1 MEKVIL
7 EAKERKQFGK
17 SSLSILRREGKVPAV
32 YYSKHDKPIH
42 LEVVEKTIKPFVFTS
57 ETHLIAIN
65 LEGHEEHECIIKDV
79 QFDPLTDRILHFDLL
94 GLTKGEKFQLE
105 VPVQLHG
112 SPVGVKEGGI
122 VQQLLHKLE
131 VECLPKDIPQ
141 HIDIN
146 IAELKIGDSI
156 HIEDISIPEVT
167 ILNPEDSVIVS
178 IVHPKI
184 EKEPTPEE
192 EAEGAELEESAEPEV
207 IAKGKGEE
215 EAEEE

>member
-17 SSLSILRREGKVPAV
+17 SSLSTLRREGKVPAV

-156 HIEDISIPEVT
+156 HIEDISIPDVT